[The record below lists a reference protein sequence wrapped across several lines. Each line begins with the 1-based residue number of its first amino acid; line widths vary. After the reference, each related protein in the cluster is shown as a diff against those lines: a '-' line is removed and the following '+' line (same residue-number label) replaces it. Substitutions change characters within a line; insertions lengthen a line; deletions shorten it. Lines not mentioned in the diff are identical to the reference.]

1 MEPVNAFSI
10 EKPAGSS
17 KYFEWLAKY
26 RNVVITDKMREHY
39 ERIVPKMEYQ
49 FKNSPFWTQWLGSL
63 REFDA
68 AYKEEKGYPL
78 LANLDTPPDLKTK
91 PWLSFLDK
99 TYRKNVI
106 ANPNWPYAPPDGWI
120 LPDNWYSQIKD
131 IIRTSIVVKYLDG
144 ADFLIKKTNL
154 LCKAHGKEDIRCDFE
169 AKEEGYYAVHMY
181 IMEEFEIPRIDWDTE
196 KITTTV
202 EIQITTQIQE
212 VIRDLLRKYY
222 EDKRS
227 KILPTSGLI
236 WQWDYK
242 SPEFT
247 TYYLGH
253 ILHYIEGMIMTAR
266 EKERSHGTVY

>member
-1 MEPVNAFSI
+1 MHSQKKKPV
-10 EKPAGSS
+10 GSS
-17 KYFEWLAKY
+17 EYFEWLAKY
-26 RNVVITDKMREHY
+26 RNLVITDKMRDHY

-63 REFDA
+63 REFNA
-68 AYKEEKGYPL
+68 EYKKDKGYPL
-78 LANLDTPPDLKTK
+78 LYSLDTPPELKTK
-91 PWLSFLDK
+91 PWESFLDK

-106 ANPNWPYAPPDGWI
+106 ANPNWPNRPLNGWI
-120 LPDNWYSQIKD
+120 LPHNWYTQIND

-144 ADFLIKKTNL
+144 ADFLIKKTNQ
-154 LCKAHGKEDIRCDFE
+154 LCKAHNKEDIRCDFE
-169 AKEEGYYAVHMY
+169 AKQEGYYAVHMY
-181 IMEEFEIPRIDWDTE
+181 IIEEFEIQSIDWDTE
-196 KITTTV
+196 KIKTTV

-227 KILPTSGLI
+227 KILPTSELI
-236 WQWDYK
+236 WQWNYK

>member
-10 EKPAGSS
+10 EKPVGSS
-17 KYFEWLAKY
+17 AYFAWLAKY
-26 RNVVITDKMREHY
+26 RNVVITDTMREHY

-49 FKNSPFWTQWLGSL
+49 FKNSPFWTQWLGNL
-63 REFDA
+63 REFNA

-78 LANLDTPPDLKTK
+78 LANLDTPPKLQTK

-106 ANPNWPYAPPDGWI
+106 ANPNWPCAPPDDWI

-144 ADFLIKKTNL
+144 ADFLIKKTNQ
-154 LCKAHGKEDIRCDFE
+154 LCKAHNKEDICCDFE

-181 IMEEFEIPRIDWDTE
+181 IMEEFEIPRIVWDTE

-212 VIRDLLRKYY
+212 VLKDLLRKLYV
-222 EDKRS
+222 EKRG
-227 KILPTSGLI
+227 KILPASDLI
-236 WQWDYK
+236 WQWRYD

-253 ILHYIEGMIMTAR
+253 ILHYVEGMIMTAR
-266 EKERSHGTVY
+266 